1 MSVSLH
7 LGFDRYG
14 GDPVL
19 CYERHRLGWEDYE
32 LFERIKAEAVPLPDG
47 AQWYSD
53 EGLEHCQEDAYGEPL
68 KWLAAHAL
76 VRLLSAVPLR
86 GWDAATMAFLKAL
99 PPSTRVVL
107 WWS

>member
-1 MSVSLH
+1 MSVNLH

-19 CYERHRLGWEDYE
+19 CYERHRLEWQDNA
-32 LFERIKAEAVPLPDG
+32 LFDALMAEAVPLPDG
-47 AQWYSD
+47 AQWYLD
-53 EGLEHCQEDAYGEPL
+53 EGLEHAKEDNYGEPL
-68 KWLAAHAL
+68 TFLTAHAL
-76 VRLLSAVPLR
+76 VRHLSAVPLR
-86 GWDAATMAFLKAL
+86 GWDAATLQFLKAL